1 MATLML
7 NTILIVCTGNICR
20 SPMGE
25 RFLQSR
31 LPQKKIDS
39 AGTAALIDHSA
50 DMDALRIAKKFGV
63 SLEGH
68 RGRQFTPTLS
78 AAYDLILVMEKEH
91 VRHITHIAPE
101 ARSKTMLLGHWF
113 NQIEIPDPWHK
124 SDEAFDHAYQL
135 IDRACQAWVSK
146 LVGKF

>member
-1 MATLML
+1 ML
-7 NTILIVCTGNICR
+7 NTILVVCTGNICR

-25 RFLQSR
+25 RFLRKQ

-39 AGTAALIDHSA
+39 AGTAALINHSA
-50 DMDALRIAKKFGV
+50 DTDALRMAKKFGI

-68 RGRQFTPTLS
+68 HSRQFTPALS
-78 AAYDLILVMEKEH
+78 TEYDLILVMEKEH
-91 VRHITHIAPE
+91 ARHITRIAPE

-113 NQIEIPDPWHK
+113 NQLEIPDPWHK
-124 SDEAFDHAYQL
+124 SDEAFDHVYQL
-135 IDRACQAWVSK
+135 IDRACQQWVSK